1 MRGKIIFGLLILLS
15 WWLVPLSAQES
26 VSDAGSRAARY
37 VLGSKDEL
45 LMNVNI
51 WGFVKSPG
59 QYLVP
64 RNTDLITLMSFAG
77 GPAEEAKIKS
87 VEIIRSNATDSD
99 QRILKVDVKKFLKTG
114 DPHLIPELK
123 PGDTILVSATRSYS
137 IYKRLDVLWRLTAV
151 AQLALIVYQV
161 LN

>member
-1 MRGKIIFGLLILLS
+1 MRGKIIIGILILFSCSSL
-15 WWLVPLSAQES
+15 PLSAQES
-26 VSDAGSRAARY
+26 NLDVGSRAARY
-37 VLGSKDEL
+37 ILGSKDEL

-51 WGFVKSPG
+51 WGFVRSPG

-87 VEIIRSNATDSD
+87 VEIIRSSATDSD
-99 QRILKVDVKKFLKTG
+99 QRILKVDVRQFLKTG
-114 DPHLIPELK
+114 NPRLIPELK
-123 PGDTILVSATRSYS
+123 PGDTILVRATQSYS
-137 IYKRLDVLWRLTAV
+137 IYKRLDILWRLTAV
-151 AQLALIVYQV
+151 AQLALIAYQV